1 MTNIKLR
8 DAERIL
14 KKNGWTRAYIS
25 GDHYHYTNGKRRL
38 QLPFHVN
45 RGFEC
50 NARIWKARCKEYD
63 IHD

>member
-38 QLPFHVN
+38 
-45 RGFEC
+45 
-50 NARIWKARCKEYD
+50 
-63 IHD
+63 